1 MLLAGSN
8 FARPRRAQR
17 KLNRCAG
24 CTPQR
29 GRAFTLIE
37 LLIVVAILG
46 ILAMAVVPHV
56 TSAAQVARENTLKD
70 ELRYLRTQIT
80 IYKAQH
86 NNIAPGSNG
95 DFVLQMT
102 QYTSEGGATSAVRD
116 ATHRLGPYFK
126 RVPINPL
133 TQTESVKISA
143 AADLSTE
150 IDGTSAWIYNP
161 ATLQIIANLAG
172 NDHDGTA
179 YSQY

>member
-1 MLLAGSN
+1 MDMARFNLARHG
-8 FARPRRAQR
+8 RAS
-17 KLNRCAG
+17 
-24 CTPQR
+24 
-29 GRAFTLIE
+29 RAFTLIE

-80 IYKAQH
+80 VYKAQH
-86 NNIAPGSNG
+86 NNRAPGSNG
-95 DFVLQMT
+95 DFITQMT
-102 QYTSEGGATSAVRD
+102 QYTNELGDTSAVRD

-126 RVPINPL
+126 KVPTNPL
-133 TQTESVKISA
+133 TATESVKISA
-143 AADLSTE
+143 AADLSTA

-161 ATLQIIANLAG
+161 ATLQIIANLSG
-172 NDHDGTA
+172 NDSDGTA